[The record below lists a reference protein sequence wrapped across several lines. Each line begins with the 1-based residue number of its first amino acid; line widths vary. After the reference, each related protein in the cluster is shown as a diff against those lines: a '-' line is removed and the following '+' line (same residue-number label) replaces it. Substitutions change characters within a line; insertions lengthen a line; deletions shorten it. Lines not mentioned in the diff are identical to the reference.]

1 MLSGADFIAVQLFA
15 VVALYVTNNNRQLVI
30 SALMMPTSSSQTRDL
45 WLITAVYEISA
56 AVSVVFDAVM
66 ILCNCCFNLNN

>member
-30 SALMMPTSSSQTRDL
+30 SALMMPTSSKQTRDL
-45 WLITAVYEISA
+45 WLITAVYEVSA

-66 ILCNCCFNLNN
+66 ILCNNFEKYS